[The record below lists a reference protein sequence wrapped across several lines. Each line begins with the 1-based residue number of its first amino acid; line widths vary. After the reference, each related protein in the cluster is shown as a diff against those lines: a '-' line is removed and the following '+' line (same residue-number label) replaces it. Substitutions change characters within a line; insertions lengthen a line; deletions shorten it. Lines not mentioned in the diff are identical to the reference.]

1 MAVPLRLGC
10 SSAFSGGFGAALVG
24 AGTQTVDGIWE
35 DGEED
40 EVDVV
45 EEEDSDE
52 EDEEDDWDEV
62 VVGSLVVVVVELEEV
77 VVVDDEVESPSV
89 SVVVSVVESVSV
101 VDVGTGGVSSV
112 LLLVGDDVVDN
123 ESI

>member
-45 EEEDSDE
+45 EEEDS
-52 EDEEDDWDEV
+52 DEEDDWDEV